1 MPRNDGLRHLDLV
14 EEDVL
19 GLRVLRP
26 REAEALI
33 SDEAFAQNEF
43 LPYWAELWPSAI
55 ELAEAL
61 PEVAGLR
68 LVELGC
74 GLGLPSL
81 VAARA
86 GAFVLATDWSEE
98 AVALLRANAE
108 RNGIELETELVDW
121 QQPKPLV
128 ERAPFDLVL
137 AADVLYERRYVELL
151 LELLPRLGDEVLLA
165 DPGRPFTKAFM
176 ERAAENWDVATERG
190 RVVRLRRRV
199 TEQKVAH
206 SHKLR

>member
-121 QQPKPLV
+121 QQPEPLV